1 MPPQVVYDGFLGHHG
16 RLAQDTAR
24 SPGLRNWSRSA
35 TCNGSTLLAALD
47 RLRADTKRSRI
58 IRLNKKILLD
68 WISAMS
74 N

>member
-1 MPPQVVYDGFLGHHG
+1 VVCDGFLGHHG
-16 RLAQDTAR
+16 RLAQGHGEIA
-24 SPGLRNWSRSA
+24 GLRNWSRSA
-35 TCNGSTLLAALD
+35 TRNGSTLLAALD

-74 N
+74 S

>member
-1 MPPQVVYDGFLGHHG
+1 
-16 RLAQDTAR
+16 
-24 SPGLRNWSRSA
+24 LRNWSRSA
-35 TCNGSTLLAALD
+35 TRNGSTLLAALD